1 MANKLSRY
9 LDSFSS
15 DLKIDAAVKESVAE
29 EIYTHLE
36 DKSQELEGKG
46 LSEEE
51 ANNIATES
59 FGSPQLIVRQIYE
72 VHSQGT
78 CQEAFFAALPH
89 LLVALLFA
97 SYYWQS
103 IVCLSSILITVTGVV
118 VYGWCHNKP
127 MWFFPWLGYY
137 LLPVIVTG
145 ILLICLSQGWVWL
158 ATLAY
163 IPLALFA
170 IIYIL
175 SETAS
180 RDWLYVSFNANLPSC
195 SVQLVICPRHRKRI
209 LSGQHIIGKIASA
222 YPWIVVSFL
231 VLAMATFIFTRV
243 GNAGAKP
250 LLC

>member
-15 DLKIDAAVKESVAE
+15 DLKIDAAVEESVGE

-36 DKSQELEGKG
+36 DKSQELKEKG

-59 FGSPQLIVRQIYE
+59 FGPPQLIARQIYE

-103 IVCLSSILITVTGVV
+103 IVCYQ
-118 VYGWCHNKP
+118 VY
-127 MWFFPWLGYY
+127 
-137 LLPVIVTG
+137 
-145 ILLICLSQGWVWL
+145 
-158 ATLAY
+158 
-163 IPLALFA
+163 
-170 IIYIL
+170 
-175 SETAS
+175 
-180 RDWLYVSFNANLPSC
+180 
-195 SVQLVICPRHRKRI
+195 
-209 LSGQHIIGKIASA
+209 
-222 YPWIVVSFL
+222 
-231 VLAMATFIFTRV
+231 
-243 GNAGAKP
+243 
-250 LLC
+250 

>member
-36 DKSQELEGKG
+36 DKSQELRGKG

-59 FGSPQLIVRQIYE
+59 FGPPQLIARQIYE

-103 IVCLSSILITVTGVV
+103 IIGLLSILITVTGVV

-145 ILLICLSQGWVWL
+145 VLLICLPQGWVWL

-175 SETAS
+175 RETTS
-180 RDWLYVSFNANLPSC
+180 RDWLYVSLMLTSLP
-195 SVQLVICPRHRKRI
+195 
-209 LSGQHIIGKIASA
+209 
-222 YPWIVVSFL
+222 VVFS
-231 VLAMATFIFTRV
+231 
-243 GNAGAKP
+243 
-250 LLC
+250 